1 LRFRGVGPVAAADNS
16 LGAAD
21 FARLESI
28 VSFCNSFEQANPM
41 NSPFLI
47 RPQAPADADAVDH
60 LHEEAFG
67 PGRFA
72 RSAYRVREASS
83 GPQIAFT
90 AWQGEVLVGA
100 IQLTAVTIGG
110 CAGAMLLGPLAITPA
125 YKGKGGGL
133 ALIVASISAAEAAG
147 KRLIVLVGDLP
158 YYKRAGFAAVRPGQI
173 VFPGP
178 ADPARIL
185 ALELELE
192 PGALD
197 AYSGLIAADNTPLK
211 HGAGKAAAL
220 RAQPGDEPRTFAVL

>member
-1 LRFRGVGPVAAADNS
+1 LRFRGVGLVAAADNS
-16 LGAAD
+16 LGNAD

-28 VSFCNSFEQANPM
+28 VPVNSFEQANPM

-47 RPQAPADADAVDH
+47 RPQAPADAAAVDH

-83 GPQIAFT
+83 GPQIAFIACEGT
-90 AWQGEVLVGA
+90 ALVGA

-110 CAGAMLLGPLAITPA
+110 CAGAMLLGPLAVTPA
-125 YKGKGGGL
+125 HKGKGGGL
-133 ALIVASISAAEAAG
+133 ALILESISAAEAVG

-158 YYKRAGFAAVRPGQI
+158 YYKRAGFIAVPPGQTL
-173 VFPGP
+173 FPGP

-185 ALELELE
+185 ALELE
-192 PGALD
+192 PGALGG
-197 AYSGLIAADNTPLK
+197 YRGLIAADNTPLK
-211 HGAGKAAAL
+211 HGVGKAATVRPSHPA
-220 RAQPGDEPRTFAVL
+220 DERRTFAVL